1 MHRTY
6 VGPTSARCRQ
16 TPADIPPSSRYRPD
30 VGMFAGYLAHSDVTI
45 YVLNAIQSCY
55 TLHDRWLG
63 GIGRVV
69 PIARCSKCSDWFV
82 IAERLS

>member
-30 VGMFAGYLAHSDVTI
+30 VGMFAGFPFDNVSQT
-45 YVLNAIQSCY
+45 
-55 TLHDRWLG
+55 
-63 GIGRVV
+63 VV
-69 PIARCSKCSDWFV
+69 VCNKEPNDN
-82 IAERLS
+82 

>member
-30 VGMFAGYLAHSDVTI
+30 VGMFAGMFLCTMFLKKAHNSVKNEWIVTQIKLDLCFDII
-45 YVLNAIQSCY
+45 YQHAKYKSN
-55 TLHDRWLG
+55 
-63 GIGRVV
+63 
-69 PIARCSKCSDWFV
+69 
-82 IAERLS
+82 

>member
-30 VGMFAGYLAHSDVTI
+30 VGMFAGY
-45 YVLNAIQSCY
+45 
-55 TLHDRWLG
+55 
-63 GIGRVV
+63 
-69 PIARCSKCSDWFV
+69 V
-82 IAERLS
+82 IVFNQHV

>member
-30 VGMFAGYLAHSDVTI
+30 VGMFAGFSNWSLNIKWNSIIKLINQNCVEHRSLVY
-45 YVLNAIQSCY
+45 YVSV
-55 TLHDRWLG
+55 
-63 GIGRVV
+63 GIRFDKIMSRMNV
-69 PIARCSKCSDWFV
+69 F
-82 IAERLS
+82 